1 MVAPLS
7 RKRRGS
13 LISIKSANPNVAA
26 EKLTEENIIVS
37 PRKDVLQI
45 ALYMF
50 NNREDIS
57 LLISSLAEIKS
68 LISR

>member
-1 MVAPLS
+1 VVAPLS
-7 RKRRGS
+7 EKRRGS

-26 EKLTEENIIVS
+26 EKLAEENIIVS

-57 LLISSLAEIKS
+57 LLVSSLAEIKS
-68 LISR
+68 LISE